1 MIERDGLS
9 RCQSVNIEQL
19 KNKNNMLLDSA
30 LDEKVISIED
40 FNENYNK
47 NLKQINEEEVS
58 DTASSDLL
66 NFEMLEDM
74 KRNCSIENE
83 SSKFESIADNIEEI
97 K

>member
-47 NLKQINEEEVS
+47 NLKQINEE
-58 DTASSDLL
+58 DDYL
-66 NFEMLEDM
+66 
-74 KRNCSIENE
+74 IE
-83 SSKFESIADNIEEI
+83 I
-97 K
+97 